1 MASSKKGKTGVGGP
15 DGGKEVAKRRT
26 DAIRPVGS
34 TLSNRRGFL
43 KGAAAGAAALVAKP
57 AVAEPQAAP
66 AAQAKT
72 AAATPLPG
80 ARLAAAETTPPPRA
94 DVYTTDRPGSDF
106 MLDVIKSLGIEYCA
120 ANPGSTFRALHE
132 SIINYGTNKMP
143 ELLTCCHEES
153 SVGMAHGYA
162 KIEGKPM
169 MIMAH
174 GTVGLQHAS
183 MAIYNCYADRVP
195 LYIMI
200 GNVADGPFR
209 RSDVE
214 WAHAVQDAPLIVR
227 DYTKWDDAPISLMQF
242 SESAMHAYK
251 IMMTPPMGP
260 VVLVADAVLQEEP
273 VSEEDRK
280 RLRVPKL
287 SVTTPPAGDPS
298 AVADI
303 AKILVAAENPLIVT
317 GRSARTPNGLK
328 LLVELAELL
337 QAPVMDRRQRMNFP
351 TRHYLYGT
359 GNIATADVVLALE
372 VPDFWNVT
380 HAQTPLNRMGMDV
393 RPLTKD
399 GARLITI
406 SSMDLLMKSNY
417 QDFGQYNEADLAVA
431 GDAEA
436 TLPLL
441 IESCKKLITGD
452 RKRVF
457 DQRRTK
463 LEDASRKLRDQ
474 LTQQAAWGF
483 DASPISTAR
492 MSAELWNVIKNED
505 WSLVSDDTFQSW
517 WPTRLWDFSKHYQ
530 FIGGHGAYGIGY
542 GAPAAAG
549 AALANRKYGRITV
562 NIQSDGDLNYAPGV
576 LWTTV
581 HHKIPLLNVVHNN
594 RAYHQERMFV
604 ADMAARA
611 QRDVS
616 RVDIGNAIT
625 GPNIDYATMAKAYGM
640 YGVGPIENPA
650 DLGPALKKAIDVVKR
665 GEPALVDVVS
675 QPR

>member
-1 MASSKKGKTGVGGP
+1 MPRSKKGSV
-15 DGGKEVAKRRT
+15 
-26 DAIRPVGS
+26 
-34 TLSNRRGFL
+34 NRRGFL

-57 AVAEPQAAP
+57 AIAQPK
-66 AAQAKT
+66 AAQAAQARAT
-72 AAATPLPG
+72 TPLPNS
-80 ARLAAAETTPPPRA
+80 ALVAAETSPPPPRV

-106 MLDVIKSLGIEYCA
+106 MLEVIKSLGFDYAA

-132 SIINYGTNKMP
+132 SIINYGGNKAP

-153 SVGMAHGYA
+153 SVAMAHGYA

-183 MAIYNCYADRVP
+183 MAIYNAYADRVP
-195 LYIMI
+195 VYIVI
-200 GNVADGPFR
+200 GNVADGPWR

-214 WAHAVQDAPLIVR
+214 WTHAVQDAAAMVR
-227 DYTKWDDAPISLMQF
+227 DYTKWDDAPISLRQF
-242 SESAMHAYK
+242 AESAVHAYK
-251 IMMTPPMGP
+251 IAITPPMGP
-260 VVLVADAVLQEEP
+260 VVVVADAVLQEEP
-273 VSEEDRK
+273 VSEEDRR

-287 SVTTPPAGDPS
+287 SMTTPPAGDS
-298 AVADI
+298 AAVAEI
-303 AKILVAAENPLIVT
+303 AKILVGAETPLIVT
-317 GRSARTPNGLK
+317 GRSARTPKGLQ

-337 QAPVMDRRQRMNFP
+337 QAPVIDRRQRMNFP
-351 TRHYLYGT
+351 TRHPLYGS
-359 GNIATADVVLALE
+359 GNLAAADVVLGLE

-380 HAQTPLNRMGMDV
+380 HEQTPLNRMGMEV

-399 GARLITI
+399 GAKLITI

-417 QDFGQYNEADLAVA
+417 QDFGQYNEADIAVA

-436 TLPLL
+436 TLPSL
-441 IESCKKLITGD
+441 IEACKRVITPD

-457 DQRRTK
+457 EQRAARYAEAAK
-463 LEDASRKLRDQ
+463 RIREQDL
-474 LTQQAAWGF
+474 QQAAWGW
-483 DASPISTAR
+483 DASPITTAR
-492 MSAELWNVIKNED
+492 MSAELWNVIRNED
-505 WSLVSDDTFQSW
+505 WSLVSDVVFQSW
-517 WPTRLWDFSKHYQ
+517 WPTRLWDFTKHYQ

-542 GAPAAAG
+542 GAPAAVG
-549 AALANRKYGRITV
+549 AALANKKYGRLTV

-576 LWTTV
+576 LWTAA
-581 HHKIPLLNVVHNN
+581 HHHIPLLSVMHNN

-625 GPNIDYATMAKAYGM
+625 DPNIDYATMAKAYGM
-640 YGVGPIENPA
+640 FSVGPVENPA
-650 DLGPALKKAIDVVKR
+650 ELGPALKKAIDVVKR